1 MGLAKCQCGETLST
15 AQGHLLLQANFTLTV
30 TGTHLRRS
38 GQSPPWGSRQSP
50 GQHLKATGSHRVWMQ
65 HLHFS
70 LFVEKLNISDNSDTE
85 NPTVNTVS
93 GAQRLS
99 HMKDGVALPKVK

>member
-1 MGLAKCQCGETLST
+1 M
-15 AQGHLLLQANFTLTV
+15 
-30 TGTHLRRS
+30 
-38 GQSPPWGSRQSP
+38 
-50 GQHLKATGSHRVWMQ
+50 WMQ

>member
-1 MGLAKCQCGETLST
+1 MRPEPALGKQAEPWTASESHGLSSRVDA
-15 AQGHLLLQANFTLTV
+15 AFTL
-30 TGTHLRRS
+30 LI
-38 GQSPPWGSRQSP
+38 
-50 GQHLKATGSHRVWMQ
+50 
-65 HLHFS
+65 
-70 LFVEKLNISDNSDTE
+70 VEKLNISDNSDTE